1 MFLLQKELSLF
12 IIKNT
17 SILLLQRP
25 NELIL
30 FTRPIEVE
38 WLNYKNTF
46 SLFNKYVRK
55 LEN

>member
-25 NELIL
+25 NALIL

>member
-25 NELIL
+25 NALIL

-38 WLNYKNTF
+38 WLNYKSTF
-46 SLFNKYVRK
+46 SLFNK
-55 LEN
+55 